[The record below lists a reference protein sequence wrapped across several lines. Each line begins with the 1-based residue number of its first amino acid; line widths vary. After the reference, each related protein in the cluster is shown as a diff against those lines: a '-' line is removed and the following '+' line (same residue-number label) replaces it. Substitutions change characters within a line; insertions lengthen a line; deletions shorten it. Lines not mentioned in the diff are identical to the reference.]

1 MIRKSLVFLAILIV
15 YAFNSEE
22 VKSQVLEVPEIIQE
36 MDQWCW
42 AAVSK
47 CVMDYYG
54 HVYEQCEIAEYT
66 RSVATWHNFGS
77 LNCCVNPNQGCN
89 YWNYNWGTSGS
100 IADIL
105 NYFANITT
113 QDLSTSLSYSQIQTQ
128 INLNRPFI
136 IRWGWTLGGG
146 HFVVGH
152 GCLGNDIYYMD
163 PWFNIGHRIADYNWV
178 LGSSNHSWTHTQMPT
193 SSPTGSNFLN
203 NEVVIEV
210 FPNPVSDMMNIR
222 IQGLISDIYWLK
234 VYSITGQ
241 LLMDKEIKNNR
252 ENIQVELNFFDYSSG
267 IYILRLH
274 SNEFNYY
281 IKVNKI

>member
-1 MIRKSLVFLAILIV
+1 MIKKSIVFFAILLV
-15 YAFNSEE
+15 YAFKPDE

-36 MDQWCW
+36 LDQWCW

-77 LNCCVNPNQGCN
+77 VNCCVNPNQGCN

-100 IADIL
+100 ITDIL

-113 QDLSTSLSYSQIQTQ
+113 QNLSTSLSLSQIQTQ

-136 IRWGWTLGGG
+136 IRWGWSLGGG

-152 GCLGNDIYYMD
+152 GCSGNDIYYMD
-163 PWFNIGHRIADYNWV
+163 PWFNIGHSIANYDWV
-178 LGSSNHSWTHTQMPT
+178 LGSSNHSWTHTQMLT
-193 SSPTGSNFLN
+193 SSPTGSNFHN
-203 NEVVIEV
+203 NSVSIDV
-210 FPNPVSDMMNIR
+210 FPNPASDIVNIK
-222 IQGLISDIYWLK
+222 IQGLNPNSYCLT
-234 VYSITGQ
+234 VYSITGKP
-241 LLMDKEIKNNR
+241 LMEKEIHIDR
-252 ENIQVELNFFDYSSG
+252 EIFQVELNFVNYYPG
-267 IYILRLH
+267 IYILRLN
-274 SNEFNYY
+274 SNEYY
-281 IKVNKI
+281 YYSKVNKL